1 MEATSRQESIGLD
14 PSMSQREAAITED
27 QPQPLPLS
35 SQPTSIPISR
45 PITNLIPSASAGAV
59 PTKAALQAAGILPPK
74 VGEPSRSPSPPIHS
88 NSTSSTSTNR
98 NENEISSP
106 LPFSTSVP
114 YSRTNFNENI
124 QGLMNSRPLSSDEV
138 KSLSSFSKAQSLSI
152 TKNQDQDQQKGEV
165 VGVGSHNN
173 SLPSEALFPS
183 PSGGFVPPP
192 EVDGVEWK
200 LKDAPKTL
208 ARGGPIEGES
218 LVEGGSTDGNA
229 KEGSQVSL
237 GFDRR

>member
-14 PSMSQREAAITED
+14 PSLSQREAAITED
-27 QPQPLPLS
+27 QPLPLS

-45 PITNLIPSASAGAV
+45 PITNLMPSASAGAV

-74 VGEPSRSPSPPIHS
+74 VGEPSRSPSPPIP
-88 NSTSSTSTNR
+88 TSSSTNR

-152 TKNQDQDQQKGEV
+152 TKNQDRDQQTGEV

-173 SLPSEALFPS
+173 SIPSEALFPS

-218 LVEGGSTDGNA
+218 LVEGVGNDGNV